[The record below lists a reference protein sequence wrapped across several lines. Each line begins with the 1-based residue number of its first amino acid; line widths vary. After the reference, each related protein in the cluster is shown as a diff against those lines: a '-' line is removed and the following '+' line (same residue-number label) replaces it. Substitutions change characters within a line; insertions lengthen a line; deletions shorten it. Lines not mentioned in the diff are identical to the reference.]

1 MAARREITIGFG
13 VGQSLVA
20 RVEGDEH
27 RVGFG

>member
-1 MAARREITIGFG
+1 MAFRREVTIGFG
-13 VGQSLVA
+13 VGQALVV